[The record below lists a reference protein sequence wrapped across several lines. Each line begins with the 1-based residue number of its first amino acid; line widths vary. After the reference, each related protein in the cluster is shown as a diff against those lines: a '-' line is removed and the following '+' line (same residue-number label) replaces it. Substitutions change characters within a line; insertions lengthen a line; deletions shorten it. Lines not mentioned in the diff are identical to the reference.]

1 MSQNAAGTMGIAIFG
16 FFIILEIVIL
26 IFMVVCAWKIVS
38 KAGYHGALSLLMI
51 IPLVNLIMIAIF
63 AFAEWPVQK
72 ELKLLKSQVG
82 RPPFQQ

>member
-1 MSQNAAGTMGIAIFG
+1 MSQNAAGFAIFG
-16 FFIILEIVIL
+16 IFIIVEIVIV

-38 KAGYHGALSLLMI
+38 KSGYHGALSLLMI
-51 IPLVNLIMIAIF
+51 IPLVNVVMVAIF
-63 AFAEWPVQK
+63 AFAEWPVLK